1 MSTVYMPGDKI
12 TMLPA
17 APIERFSLDAG
28 REMPALSLYVDLDE
42 AGTSLV
48 ASQSRVE
55 MIRVA
60 ANLRHDQLDDR
71 VTEESLQPPPQGQA
85 DPLAGLEQAP
95 ELRAL
100 WRLTLALSAERDRV
114 RGKPE
119 ARHRIDFS
127 FYVDT
132 SVDGD
137 QTVRITQ
144 RRRDAPLDRIVA
156 ELMILAN
163 AAWGQLLADQ
173 RVPGIYRSQ
182 QAGGRVR
189 MSTQPLPHHGLGV
202 AQYGWSTS
210 PLRRYTDLVNQ
221 RQLIA
226 VVSAQEPPYAAG
238 DAELF
243 AVISAF
249 DARYTAYA
257 EFQQRME
264 RYWCLRWIAQQ
275 AQPRLK
281 AVVVRDELIRLAEAP
296 LYLRMPELPA
306 MGLSPGQP
314 IIVDITALDE
324 LELSVSA
331 RFVSVAQAAAGDD
344 NAMVELEDPID
355 GIDEVPGPPQAEADD
370 AALAQTDAA
379 AVPGMAPAATPP
391 VSSET

>member
-1 MSTVYMPGDKI
+1 
-12 TMLPA
+12 
-17 APIERFSLDAG
+17 
-28 REMPALSLYVDLDE
+28 
-42 AGTSLV
+42 
-48 ASQSRVE
+48 
-55 MIRVA
+55 
-60 ANLRHDQLDDR
+60 
-71 VTEESLQPPPQGQA
+71 
-85 DPLAGLEQAP
+85 
-95 ELRAL
+95 
-100 WRLTLALSAERDRV
+100 
-114 RGKPE
+114 
-119 ARHRIDFS
+119 
-127 FYVDT
+127 
-132 SVDGD
+132 
-137 QTVRITQ
+137 
-144 RRRDAPLDRIVA
+144 
-156 ELMILAN
+156 MILAN